1 MTITRTQLISKSKIA
16 SELGKHRDSSVL
28 SDMAENL
35 KKWGNLTSRQEDY
48 ARSLMERYSDV
59 DIKEHRNK
67 REKIKRDWDN
77 KNEDFLKWV
86 DFVTFFFIS
95 ANCKRYEYHVE
106 RLRRQARIVKH
117 SLDTHLVGA
126 VPCPI
131 EDISTLLDSKL
142 IDTLRD
148 TYTATPKYTVGDLMC
163 LRGRTG
169 QHFSA
174 WTTQHGSREGRFI
187 RESFQIC
194 IITEVVNGT
203 FRCKNVHKTKGSS
216 RLYRLKAFSGGQTAE
231 CLIEEDLI
239 KPMK

>member
-1 MTITRTQLISKSKIA
+1 M
-16 SELGKHRDSSVL
+16 
-28 SDMAENL
+28 N
-35 KKWGNLTSRQEDY
+35 
-48 ARSLMERYSDV
+48 RYNGV
-59 DIKEHRNK
+59 DLEKYRNK
-67 REKIKRDWDN
+67 REKIKKEWDN
-77 KNEDFLKWV
+77 KSEDFLEWL
-86 DFVTFFFIS
+86 DFVAFFFAS
-95 ANCKRYEYHVE
+95 DNCKRYEFH
-106 RLRRQARIVKH
+106 
-117 SLDTHLVGA
+117 VGA
-126 VPCPI
+126 LRHRAMMVKQCLETHEVGCVPCPI
-131 EDISTLLDSKL
+131 DDISALLDSKL

-169 QHFSA
+169 QYFSA
-174 WTTQHGSREGRFI
+174 WTAKHGSREGRFI

>member
-48 ARSLMERYSDV
+48 ARTLMERYSDV
-59 DIKEHRNK
+59 DIKEHRDK

-77 KNEDFLKWV
+77 KDEDFLKWL
-86 DFVTFFFIS
+86 DFVTFFFAS
-95 ANCKRYEYHVE
+95 ANCKRYEYHIE
-106 RLRRQARIVKH
+106 RFCRQARIVRTC
-117 SLDTHLVGA
+117 LETHKAGC

-131 EDISTLLDSKL
+131 EDISTLLNSKL
-142 IDTLRD
+142 IDTLRATHD
-148 TYTATPKYTVGDLMC
+148 ATPKYTVGDLMC

-174 WTTQHGSREGRFI
+174 WTTNLVSREGRFI

-194 IITEVVNGT
+194 IITEVINGT